1 MKKPILSLAFYVFRA
16 RRAGATAEVLKAG
29 EYQAVLPG
37 LVDLAAAAAHWED
50 SDEEFPLM
58 PLADI
63 DVAQTDYLDIVD
75 QIYRG
80 TPFRK
85 VEIYAREEAPLPE
98 RRHEPY
104 FPRYIRTLS
113 GGDTRTQAAVEA
125 TMERLNETLK
135 NGAVASPHANGLVVG
150 RVQSGKTRNYVGL
163 MLKAADEG
171 WNVIIVLTSAISML
185 AGQTRDRI
193 RDEFGKVGADNP
205 QRVTELDFLSSEPH
219 NQRASEEALKGDY
232 FCWGLSM
239 KQVDGLKRI
248 RNWLELPN
256 QPLAGMRVL
265 IIDDESDNATPDSAA
280 TGPNNLSPDEIE
292 ARIRVI
298 RRSEPALADWFESLS
313 DREWPEPGEK
323 THEGELWDQLMQFL
337 ENTSRPAQVQEELVN
352 NPEYRR
358 FLGMDEFS
366 SPPVENAINRFF
378 CAVQG
383 NGDNTSKAFALLLRS
398 ILDVSRGRSRINGAI
413 CALVG
418 PNPRTGNYT
427 YAFGKCA
434 YVGYTAT
441 PYANILNEGPSQTPL
456 YADFMQSLELSPRYF
471 GADQIFGHDTDSPAA
486 ARTRM
491 PIVNAITDAEAL
503 RILEWLRA
511 SGTLAGLDPD
521 LVMHDDE
528 GDLEWR
534 SLKDALAWAFCTA
547 AARKLHRLAMPE
559 GEAKEKRSRR
569 WTTMLVNVGHM
580 QAVHAEV
587 KAVLE
592 RYIARCCATASAR
605 EAFLRDC
612 RRVWDAQTARF
623 TLERFK
629 ELFDSDEGPARNYG
643 PIDGYPEWEAIR
655 GGIESFLEDRERA
668 VRVVVLNSTPEGI
681 ESQELY
687 AQVKGS
693 MVLTQDVLWIVSGGN
708 TISRGLTLEGL
719 TATYFDRVRGGTSV
733 DTLTQMGR
741 WFGYRDGYELL
752 PRLWMQTDAIVE
764 MKRIALTE
772 LNLHASIADN
782 FKQGFSPADP
792 AHYQQIT
799 SWGRQ
804 LSGRARRATVLD
816 SRIGT
821 AGSAEDYC
829 TDGERRGEIFRRCSD
844 FVAALGA
851 PVPRDPAEYTYAE
864 TPLWEN
870 VDRMEVRELLEGL
883 LPFQPPRSQ
892 NLLRGLVREISG
904 SAKQD
909 WDIVLGHPRNP
920 AGEVPFGGLV
930 ARYGAPSVLPA
941 GEGILRTSVV
951 RLHLAFYAM
960 IPAKYI
966 NREDVA
972 WLAQKRLR
980 IAEALETKRIQADG
994 ILPDHYDK
1002 VLPGDASLPVQA
1014 RLDKLIAQ
1022 LQKADG
1028 ALPVPGPIHERLD
1041 DVSKGLRNRSSAIYM
1056 SNVHRSANH
1065 TRPVLQMYLI
1075 RPEGDD
1081 PAAVPLVNFSFYWP
1095 DHVATGFFSVAVD
1108 DNQDVARPVTPGVFC
1123 QAVEDILRE
1132 RNFPMQRKELLRR
1145 VLERLGARCN
1155 ENFFSQHI
1163 RNPLPGFAY
1172 HKVPGANAYCI
1183 DGWAAE
1189 GAELQKLDAELAF
1202 AAITILQRDRVP
1214 YEAKALLEKA
1224 IDEQPRF
1231 TDFYVPGQ
1239 PVDVSRFNGLLTGDV
1254 LANNGIQRL
1263 SMRPMVY
1270 KAI

>member
-1 MKKPILSLAFYVFRA
+1 MSNSVISLAYYVSRA
-16 RRAGATAEVLKAG
+16 KRAGATAEALKAG
-29 EYQAVLPG
+29 DFEEVLAAK
-37 LVDLAAAAAHWED
+37 VDFAAAASLWEEM
-50 SDEEFPLM
+50 DERE
-58 PLADI
+58 PLASLEDI
-63 DVAQTDYLDIVD
+63 DLGQADYCDIVD
-75 QIYRG
+75 QIFRG

-85 VEIYAREEAPLPE
+85 VEIYSRKEAPLPE
-98 RRHEPY
+98 RRHDPY
-104 FPRYIRTLS
+104 FPRYIKTLS
-113 GGDTRTQAAVEA
+113 GNDTRTQTAVEA

-193 RDEFGKVGADNP
+193 REEFGKVGADNP
-205 QRVTELDFLSSEPH
+205 QRVTELDFLTSEPH
-219 NQRASEEALKGDY
+219 NLRASEEALKGDY
-232 FCWGLSM
+232 FCWGISM

-248 RNWLELPN
+248 RDWLEMPN
-256 QPLAGMRVL
+256 QPLASMRVL
-265 IIDDESDNATPDSAA
+265 IIDDESDNATPDSAS
-280 TGPNNLSPDEIE
+280 TGRGNLTPDEIE

-298 RRSEPALADWFESLS
+298 RRTEPTLADWFESLS
-313 DREWPEPGEK
+313 DREWPESGEK
-323 THEGELWDQLMQFL
+323 THEGELWDRLMQFL

-352 NPEYRR
+352 SPEYRH

-366 SPPVENAINRFF
+366 SPPVENSINKFF
-378 CAVQG
+378 YDVRG
-383 NGDNTSKAFALLLRS
+383 DGDNTSKAFSLLLRS

-427 YAFGKCA
+427 YGFGKCA

-471 GADQIFGHDTDSPAA
+471 GADQIFGHDMDSKPST
-486 ARTRM
+486 RTRM

-511 SGTLAGLDPD
+511 TGTLTGLDPD

-547 AARKLHRLAMPE
+547 AARKLYRSAMPE

-580 QAVHAEV
+580 QSFHAEV

-605 EAFLRDC
+605 EAFLGDC
-612 RRVWDAQTARF
+612 RRVWDAQTALF
-623 TLERFK
+623 TRERFN
-629 ELFDSDEGPARNYG
+629 ELFNADEDPARNYG
-643 PIDGYPEWEAIR
+643 AIDDYPQWDAIR
-655 GGIESFLEDRERA
+655 DGIESFLEERERA

-693 MVLTQDVLWIVSGGN
+693 MVLTHDVLWIVSGGN

-752 PRLWMQTDAIVE
+752 PRLWMQSDAIVE

-772 LNLHASIADN
+772 RNLHESIADN

-821 AGSAEDYC
+821 TGSAEDYYK
-829 TDGERRGEIFRRCSD
+829 DAARRGEIFRRCSD

-851 PVPRDPAEYTYAE
+851 PVRRDPAEYTYAE

-870 VDRMEVRELLEGL
+870 VDRMKVRELLEEL
-883 LPFQPPRSQ
+883 LPYQPPRSQ

-904 SAKQD
+904 CAAQD
-909 WDIVLGHPRNP
+909 WDIVLGHPRTP
-920 AGEVPFGGLV
+920 AGEASFGGLT
-930 ARYGAPSVLPA
+930 ARYGAPSALPA
-941 GEGILRTSVV
+941 GEDILRTSVV

-972 WLAQKRLR
+972 CLAQKRQR
-980 IAEALETKRIQADG
+980 IAEALESKRIQAG
-994 ILPDHYDK
+994 GVLPDHYDK

-1014 RLDKLIAQ
+1014 RLDRLIAQ

-1028 ALPVPGPIHERLD
+1028 ALPVPGSIHERLD

-1056 SNVHRSANH
+1056 SNVHHSANH
-1065 TRPVLQMYLI
+1065 VRPVLQMYLI

-1081 PAAVPLVNFSFYWP
+1081 PDAIPLVNFSFYWP

-1108 DNQDVARPVTPGVFC
+1108 DNQDIARPVTPGVFC

-1155 ENFFSQHI
+1155 ESFFSQHI
-1163 RNPLPGFAY
+1163 KHPLQGFEY

-1214 YEAKALLEKA
+1214 YEAKALLEKV

-1239 PVDVSRFNGLLTGDV
+1239 PPDVSKFNGLLTEDV
-1254 LANNGIQRL
+1254 LATNGIKR
-1263 SMRPMVY
+1263 SSKPIVY